1 MRAVA
6 LGGGH
11 GLAASLQALRTI
23 ADEVTAIVGVADNGG
38 SSGRLREFWH
48 DCPALGD
55 ARLTVSNLLGEYS
68 QLASLLEYRFQ
79 TGELAGHALGNLMLF
94 GLLEKTGSLDAAL
107 EELRAL
113 GDLDARV
120 LPVSNAPLELHG
132 VDTLGNPL
140 VGQLEVHWSP
150 SVARVWIEPDVPPFE
165 AAVAEVIGAD
175 VVVLGPG
182 SLYTS
187 VLATALAPGMVKALC
202 DTRAVVVFVANL
214 APQEAETRHYDT
226 DRTILALVDH
236 GIVPDVVVAHKFVEA
251 KSRVTDLGGRARL
264 SVWEGHLS
272 EDGVRHSPSLL
283 ASAFTSLAKIG
294 QRR

>member
-23 ADEVTAIVGVADNGG
+23 ADRVTAIVGVADNGG

-55 ARLTVSNLLGEYS
+55 ARLTISNLLGEYS
-68 QLASLLEYRFQ
+68 QLAQLLEYRFQ

-107 EELRAL
+107 KELSKL
-113 GDLDARV
+113 GGLDARV

-132 VDTLGNPL
+132 VDSAGHSL

-150 SVARVWIEPDVPPFE
+150 SVTRVWIEPQVPPFE
-165 AAVAEVIGAD
+165 MAVAEVINAD

-187 VLATALAPGMVKALC
+187 VLATALAPGMAQALS

-236 GIVPDVVVAHKFVEA
+236 GIVPDAVVVHKSVEA
-251 KSRVTDLGGRARL
+251 RSMATDLGGRARL
-264 SVWEGHLS
+264 LVWEGPLS
-272 EDGVRHSPSLL
+272 EDGLRHSPSLL
-283 ASAFTSLAKIG
+283 VNAFTSVAKIE